1 MMAVMM
7 RNLGMIVKL
16 MMVMMMMM
24 MMIKSLVKMV
34 ILILM
39 VVMILIVLMAN
50 AKIFAVKVHHGSND
64 HGK

>member
-16 MMVMMMMM
+16 MMMMM
-24 MMIKSLVKMV
+24 MMIKSLVMMV

-50 AKIFAVKVHHGSND
+50 AKIFAVKVHHGSSD

>member
-50 AKIFAVKVHHGSND
+50 AKIFAVKVHHGSSD

>member
-16 MMVMMMMM
+16 MMMMMM
-24 MMIKSLVKMV
+24 MMIKSLVMMV

-50 AKIFAVKVHHGSND
+50 AKIFAVKVHHGSSD